1 MFSNVIK
8 VNFDVIIWEKHQ
20 MLQLLYKKH
29 LGNQII
35 IPLLFHRGYKNEA
48 LWNMTFLLAW
58 AGLKSQFVGS

>member
-48 LWNMTFLLAW
+48 LWNRTY
-58 AGLKSQFVGS
+58 